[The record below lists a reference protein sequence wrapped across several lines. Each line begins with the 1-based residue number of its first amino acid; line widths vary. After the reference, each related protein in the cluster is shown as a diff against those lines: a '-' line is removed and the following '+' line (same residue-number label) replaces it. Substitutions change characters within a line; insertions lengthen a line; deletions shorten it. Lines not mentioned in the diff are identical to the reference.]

1 MGGDATAPPAPSA
14 AAAKP
19 EWRAWAFAR
28 RRTLPDESEAVTEH
42 LRVFLAAQGARRVL
56 AYHALPGE
64 PDVSALRHDF
74 ELLTT
79 RTRYKPERHLTLH
92 PWESATEQ
100 SRFGYLQPPA
110 DAPQFALGAV
120 DAVLLPGLAYDRR
133 GVRLGY
139 GGGFYDRL
147 LPGYAG
153 LIVGVVWEDLLV
165 PELPSERHDCRAGW
179 LATER
184 GVGAAK

>member
-1 MGGDATAPPAPSA
+1 MSSEASPVPGAQAPKA
-14 AAAKP
+14 
-19 EWRAWAFAR
+19 EWRAWASAR
-28 RRTLPDESEAVTEH
+28 RRTLPDESAAVTEQ
-42 LRVFLAAQGARRVL
+42 LRAFLTAQGARRVL

-64 PDVSALRHDF
+64 PDVSELRGDF

-79 RTRYKPERHLTLH
+79 RTRYRPERHLTLH

-153 LIVGVVWEDLLV
+153 LTIGVVWSPLIV
-165 PELPSERHDCRAGW
+165 PELPSEAHDCRAEW
-179 LATER
+179 VATER

>member
-1 MGGDATAPPAPSA
+1 MTRPPCGAP
-14 AAAKP
+14 KP
-19 EWRAWAFAR
+19 EWREWAFAVR
-28 RRTLPDESEAVTEH
+28 REQPDASPAVATQ
-42 LRVFLAAQGARRVL
+42 LRDFLHAQGARRVL

-64 PDVSALRHDF
+64 PDVSALQSDF

-79 RTRYKPERHLTLH
+79 RTRFKPERHLTLH
-92 PWESATEQ
+92 PYASATEQ

-120 DAVLLPGLAYDRR
+120 DAVLLPGLAYDRY

-153 LIVGVVWEDLLV
+153 LTIGVVWSPLLV
-165 PELPSERHDCRAGW
+165 PELPSEAHDCRAEW

-184 GVGAAK
+184 GVSAAK

>member
-1 MGGDATAPPAPSA
+1 MEGHEAATAPADAAP
-14 AAAKP
+14 KT

-28 RRTLPDESEAVTEH
+28 RRTLPDESEAVTGH
-42 LRVFLAAQGARRVL
+42 LRAFLTARGARRVL

-64 PDVSALRHDF
+64 PDVSGLRADF

-79 RTRYKPERHLTLH
+79 RTRYKPARHLTLH
-92 PWESATEQ
+92 PWDSATEP

-153 LIVGVVWEDLLV
+153 LVVGVVWSPLLV
-165 PELPSERHDCRAGW
+165 PTLPSEPHDCRAGW
-179 LATER
+179 VATER